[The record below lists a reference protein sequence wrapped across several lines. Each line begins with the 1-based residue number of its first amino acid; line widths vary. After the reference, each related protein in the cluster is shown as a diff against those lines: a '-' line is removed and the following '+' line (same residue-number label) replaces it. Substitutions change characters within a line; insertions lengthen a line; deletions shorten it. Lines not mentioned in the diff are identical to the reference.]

1 MMIKK
6 IRLSER
12 ELLNLVNK
20 IIREQDENPDDVPV
34 GYKSGGYDKEIHA
47 KNSFVIS
54 VENALRSLKMAEIN
68 KYRTPGGVFAYHAP
82 STLPKGRNV
91 SRQGPRDCHESDG
104 R

>member
-1 MMIKK
+1 MMRKK

-34 GYKSGGYDKEIHA
+34 GYKSGFDKEISA

-54 VENALRSLKMAEIN
+54 VENLLRSLKMAEIN
-68 KYRTPGGVFAYHAP
+68 KYRTPGEIPFSGVNGQLEMFMKSIEEYAEEAR
-82 STLPKGRNV
+82 TV
-91 SRQGPRDCHESDG
+91 SR
-104 R
+104 

>member
-20 IIREQDENPDDVPV
+20 IIREQDENPDDAPV
-34 GYKSGGYDKEIHA
+34 GYKSGFDSEITA
-47 KNSFVIS
+47 KNNFVIS

-68 KYRTPGGVFAYHAP
+68 KYRTPGEKPFSGF
-82 STLPKGRNV
+82 
-91 SRQGPRDCHESDG
+91 DG
-104 R
+104 QLDMFMERIEEYAEEARTVAR

>member
-34 GYKSGGYDKEIHA
+34 GYKSGYDKEITA
-47 KNSFVIS
+47 KNNFVIS

-68 KYRTPGGVFAYHAP
+68 KYRTPGEKPFSGF
-82 STLPKGRNV
+82 
-91 SRQGPRDCHESDG
+91 DG
-104 R
+104 QLEMFMKSIEVYAEEARTVAR

>member
-34 GYKSGGYDKEIHA
+34 GYKSGYDKEIHA
-47 KNSFVIS
+47 KNNFVIS

-68 KYRTPGGVFAYHAP
+68 KYRTPGEKPFSGF
-82 STLPKGRNV
+82 
-91 SRQGPRDCHESDG
+91 DG
-104 R
+104 QLEMFMKSIEEYAEEARTVAR